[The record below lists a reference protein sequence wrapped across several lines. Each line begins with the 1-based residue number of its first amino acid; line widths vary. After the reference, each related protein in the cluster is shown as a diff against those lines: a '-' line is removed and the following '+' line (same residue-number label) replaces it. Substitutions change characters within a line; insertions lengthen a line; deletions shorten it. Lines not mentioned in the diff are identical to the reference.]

1 MTIDEI
7 YKNEEL
13 SVRSYNV
20 CRYNGLDSIDK
31 LKEYYLTNHSFEK
44 LRNCG
49 RRSNEELI
57 EICNKYQTTTV
68 NSSIEQTIEDPLE
81 EILANLT
88 RIQREVINSFI
99 LVNTNSLAVRSK
111 NAISHFL
118 EHNFSVRNFAEK
130 ILLNK
135 HFNIADIEN
144 VGKKSIPE
152 L

>member
-1 MTIDEI
+1 
-7 YKNEEL
+7 N
-13 SVRSYNV
+13 
-20 CRYNGLDSIDK
+20 
-31 LKEYYLTNHSFEK
+31 

-57 EICNKYQTTTV
+57 EICKKYHSTNADITT
-68 NSSIEQTIEDPLE
+68 EQTVKNPLE

-118 EHNFSVRNFAEK
+118 EHNCSVRNFAEK

-152 L
+152 LEIYISIVKDFITDVSKSPNENQLL